1 MNKRAKKS
9 LADPSCLK
17 PIDDDERKT
26 IKVIIETPK
35 GSRNKYAYNEKEH
48 IFALKKV
55 LPAGMAFPYDF
66 GFVPSTLAADGD
78 PVDVLMLMDEPAFCG
93 CVVEC
98 RLIGVIE
105 GEQQNGNKAQ
115 RNDRLVAA
123 EKGNH
128 AWTNVKHIDDMGKKF
143 VKELEEFF
151 VDFHKLKGHKYR
163 ILDVKG
169 PKQALKSIHLGLKAA
184 KRK

>member
-1 MNKRAKKS
+1 MD
-9 LADPSCLK
+9 AD
-17 PIDDDERKT
+17 DQET

-35 GSRNKYAYNEKEH
+35 GSRNKYAYDQEER
-48 IFALKKV
+48 IFVLKKV

-66 GFVPSTLAADGD
+66 GFVPSTLAEDGD

-93 CVVEC
+93 CAVEC

-105 GEQQNGNKAQ
+105 GEQQDGNKAQ
-115 RNDRLVAA
+115 RNDRLVAV
-123 EKGNH
+123 ENGNH
-128 AWTNVKHIDDMGKKF
+128 AWANVKHIDDMGKKF
-143 VKELEEFF
+143 VKELEDFF
-151 VDFHKLKGHKYR
+151 VNFHKLKGRKYR

-169 PKQALKSIHLGLKAA
+169 PRQALKSIRQGLKVA